1 MASDMYDKVAS
12 VRLADLPFTYLLKI
26 YSTTLLANK
35 KYEQVWKIEI
45 PIVNKD
51 KTCNKKCQ
59 TCEYYN

>member
-1 MASDMYDKVAS
+1 MIKWQVF
-12 VRLADLPFTYLLKI
+12 VLQTYLSHVYLNI
-26 YSTTLLANK
+26 QYDTTCNK